1 MRLLLLLA
9 LAPALALAQP
19 DSTAAPVASDVAV
32 RSAELS
38 GPPAAPEPYPTW
50 GVDLGVGFPQ
60 AVELSLLW
68 RPLPW
73 LRLDAGPSWDYAGWG
88 VHGGVTWTPIR
99 WAISPTLG
107 VHAGRFFRLDLNKVA
122 KDVSAEVQPL
132 LEQVQ
137 LQYVDALLGFEFG
150 SQRGF
155 AFALRFGLTWM
166 EIDSKGTGT
175 FTDSSSGTAS
185 ASTTV
190 VTVTDPTFRGS
201 APTAQLAFQY
211 FF

>member
-19 DSTAAPVASDVAV
+19 DSTAAPLASDVAV
-32 RSAELS
+32 RSAELT
-38 GPPAAPEPYPTW
+38 GPPAPEPYPAW
-50 GVDLGVGFPQ
+50 GMDLSVGFPQ
-60 AVELSLLW
+60 MVELSILW

-73 LRLDAGPSWDYAGWG
+73 LRLGAGPSWDYAGWG

-99 WAISPTLG
+99 WAVSPTLG
-107 VHAGRFFRLDLNKVA
+107 VHAGRFFRLDLNKLPF
-122 KDVSAEVQPL
+122 DVSTEAQPL
-132 LEQVQ
+132 LERVQ
-137 LQYVDALLGFEFG
+137 LQYVDALLGLEFG

-155 AFALRFGLTWM
+155 AFALRFGLTWL
-166 EIDSKGTGT
+166 EVDSKGTGT
-175 FTDSSSGTAS
+175 FTDSATGDPS
-185 ASTTV
+185 ATV

-201 APTAQLAFQY
+201 APTVQLAFQY